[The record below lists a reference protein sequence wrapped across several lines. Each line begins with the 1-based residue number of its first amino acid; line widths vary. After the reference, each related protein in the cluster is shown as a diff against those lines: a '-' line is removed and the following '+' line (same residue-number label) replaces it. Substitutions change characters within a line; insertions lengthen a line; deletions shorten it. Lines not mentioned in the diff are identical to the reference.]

1 MTQNHSGFDLHK
13 FSGFEIH
20 ATKFAVLL
28 ALCGGKWYNV
38 RVFKGRSTLCVPD
51 SFENAM
57 VRELIGSINGCQT
70 VTSFSAPRT
79 KLFVLLRRSGNAERD
94 PARFSARETKRGQ
107 GGWNVIRIAKCVLT
121 VIKRGFAITSV
132 VIIGGIV
139 GCASQRDTQYVDPG
153 EIVAG
158 TPDKPTMYD
167 LESSA
172 QQLMDKMLASP
183 QFSINY
189 NAAKASKGRLPIAVI
204 GNIENKTKERVQG
217 RLDAVGDTIRAALFS
232 SAPFPFEVKDD
243 AAADAIKSR
252 IIRGADGG
260 LENGALVQT
269 MGTQDSPD
277 FIVLGDLR
285 HFTDVGGYHTYRLRL
300 AIHNLSTGKVVWEG
314 IQTKIKL

>member
-1 MTQNHSGFDLHK
+1 MTS
-13 FSGFEIH
+13 
-20 ATKFAVLL
+20 
-28 ALCGGKWYNV
+28 
-38 RVFKGRSTLCVPD
+38 
-51 SFENAM
+51 
-57 VRELIGSINGCQT
+57 
-70 VTSFSAPRT
+70 
-79 KLFVLLRRSGNAERD
+79 
-94 PARFSARETKRGQ
+94 
-107 GGWNVIRIAKCVLT
+107 IAKCVLT
-121 VIKRGFAITSV
+121 TA
-132 VIIGGIV
+132 IIGGMV
-139 GCASQRDTQYVDPG
+139 GCVSQRATQYVEPT
-153 EIVAG
+153 EIIAG
-158 TPDKPTMYD
+158 TPEQPTMYD

-183 QFSINY
+183 QFSSNY
-189 NAAKASKGRLPIAVI
+189 NAIKVAKGGLPIAVI
-204 GNIENKTKERVQG
+204 GNIENKTTERIQG

-232 SAPFPFEVKDD
+232 SGLFEVKDD

>member
-1 MTQNHSGFDLHK
+1 MTS
-13 FSGFEIH
+13 
-20 ATKFAVLL
+20 
-28 ALCGGKWYNV
+28 
-38 RVFKGRSTLCVPD
+38 
-51 SFENAM
+51 
-57 VRELIGSINGCQT
+57 
-70 VTSFSAPRT
+70 
-79 KLFVLLRRSGNAERD
+79 
-94 PARFSARETKRGQ
+94 
-107 GGWNVIRIAKCVLT
+107 IAKCVLT
-121 VIKRGFAITSV
+121 T
-132 VIIGGIV
+132 VIIGGMV
-139 GCASQRDTQYVDPG
+139 GCASQRATQYVEPT
-153 EIVAG
+153 EIIAG
-158 TPDKPTMYD
+158 TPEQPTMYD

-183 QFSINY
+183 QFSANY
-189 NAAKASKGRLPIAVI
+189 NAVKATKGGLPIAVI

-232 SAPFPFEVKDD
+232 SGLFEVKDD

-285 HFTDVGGYHTYRLRL
+285 HFTDVGGYHMYRLRL